1 MKNKQNEE
9 KVHRFSELSKML
21 GRSRHSIWSR
31 YQLLKKMQQDED
43 SKFLS
48 KYCNL
53 YNICNN
59 NNNYYYYSN
68 EINNKTN
75 SIALYSSII

>member
-43 SKFLS
+43 RKFLS
-48 KYCNL
+48 KYYNF
-53 YNICNN
+53 YNIY
-59 NNNYYYYSN
+59 NNNYSN
-68 EINNKTN
+68 KTNDKTN
-75 SIALYSSII
+75 SIALYCSIV